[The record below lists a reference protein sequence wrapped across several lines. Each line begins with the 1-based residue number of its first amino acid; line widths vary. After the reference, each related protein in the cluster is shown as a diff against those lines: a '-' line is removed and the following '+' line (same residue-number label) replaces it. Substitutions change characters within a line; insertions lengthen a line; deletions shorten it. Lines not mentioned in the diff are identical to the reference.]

1 MTTTAPAERNVQLI
15 KWLTCL
21 MFLMF
26 AMTTDAVGT
35 VIPRVIEEYS
45 LSMTAASAFHWV
57 TMAAIALGA
66 ILLGFLADRI
76 GRKITI
82 LLGLL
87 LYGIGSLLFAFGN
100 TFGFFVALLAI
111 SGVGIAVFKIG
122 AIALIG
128 DISTSA
134 KQHTATMNLA
144 EGFFGVGAMIG
155 PAIVTALLT
164 AGLSWKYLYVTASIM
179 CAVLMIIALGVRYPT
194 MKAATDEPIN
204 LARTLRMMKNPY
216 ALGFSLL
223 IMLYVATE
231 VAIYVWM
238 PTLLKDYSGPAAHIV
253 AYALTT
259 FFVLR
264 AAGRFLGVWMLSHFR
279 WSTVLMWF
287 GFAIFACFAGS
298 LIGGRDVAAW
308 LLPLSGLFMS
318 VMYPTI
324 NSKGI
329 SCFEKSEHGA
339 VAGVILFFTAAAAAA
354 SPPAMGFISDQY
366 GDIRYGFVL
375 ATAFAALLALGLF
388 YNWWRDPAAA
398 RLQALDQQQAHV

>member
-1 MTTTAPAERNVQLI
+1 MTPTVPPERNVQLI

-35 VIPRVIEEYS
+35 VIPRVIEEYR

-66 ILLGFLADRI
+66 ILLGFLADRL

-87 LYGIGSLLFAFGN
+87 LYGVASLLFAFGN
-100 TFGFFVALLAI
+100 TLGFFVALLAI

-122 AIALIG
+122 AIGLIG
-128 DISTSA
+128 DISTST

-238 PTLLKDYSGPAAHIV
+238 PTLLKDYSGPAAHM
-253 AYALTT
+253 
-259 FFVLR
+259 R
-264 AAGRFLGVWMLSHFR
+264 
-279 WSTVLMWF
+279 
-287 GFAIFACFAGS
+287 
-298 LIGGRDVAAW
+298 
-308 LLPLSGLFMS
+308 
-318 VMYPTI
+318 
-324 NSKGI
+324 
-329 SCFEKSEHGA
+329 
-339 VAGVILFFTAAAAAA
+339 
-354 SPPAMGFISDQY
+354 
-366 GDIRYGFVL
+366 
-375 ATAFAALLALGLF
+375 
-388 YNWWRDPAAA
+388 
-398 RLQALDQQQAHV
+398 

>member
-35 VIPRVIEEYS
+35 VIPRVIEEYR